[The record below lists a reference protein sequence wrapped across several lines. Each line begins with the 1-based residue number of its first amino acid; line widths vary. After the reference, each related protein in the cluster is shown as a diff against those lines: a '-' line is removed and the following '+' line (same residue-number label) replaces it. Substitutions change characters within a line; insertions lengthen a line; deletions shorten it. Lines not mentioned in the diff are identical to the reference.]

1 MINTANIAYFSMEIG
16 IDDRLPTYSGGLGV
30 LAGDTIRAAADLE
43 VPMVAVTLLHR
54 MGYFYQHLDAA
65 GVQTEEPVKWVIDDF
80 LTEIP
85 VRVTVLV
92 ESRPVQIRAW
102 KYLVTG
108 VGGYQVPVYF
118 LDSDVPEN
126 GEWDRKITHFLYGGD
141 DYYRLCQELV
151 LGVGGIRFLRA
162 IGESGINRFH
172 MNEGHPA
179 LLGVELLDEAARLAG
194 RVVPMQEDVEWVRS
208 RCVFTTH
215 TPVPAGHDQFSIELF
230 KRVTGRGELFNLKP
244 IFCCGEVV
252 NMTYLALNLSHYVNG
267 VARRHGEVS
276 QLMFAEHKIDAITN
290 GVHAA
295 TWSSPAFQ
303 RLFDLHIPGWRRDHF
318 SLRYALGISLDEIW
332 AAHREAKSEL
342 IRLANREANGG
353 LDLDVFT
360 IGYARRAAAYKRPDL
375 LFSDLDRLR
384 GIAANGNAVQVIYAG
399 KAHPRDA
406 KGKAL
411 IEQIFR
417 YRDLLQSEIR
427 IVYLENYD
435 MELARLCTAGVDL
448 WLNTPEPPQEAS
460 GTSGMKAA
468 LNGVP
473 SLSVLDG
480 WWLEGHIPGI
490 TGWAIGRDLRVGGGV
505 DRARDAESLYD
516 QLEQTILPLFY
527 HEPRR
532 FMEVMRHCIAL
543 NGSFFNTH
551 RMILQYVQKAYF

>member
-1 MINTANIAYFSMEIG
+1 MKTMASIAYFSMEIG
-16 IDDRLPTYSGGLGV
+16 IDDRMPTYSGGLGV
-30 LAGDTIRAAADLE
+30 LAGDTIHAAADLE
-43 VPMVAVTLLHR
+43 LPMVAVTLLHR
-54 MGYFYQHLDAA
+54 MGYFYQKLDSA
-65 GVQTEEPVKWVIDDF
+65 GGQSEEPVKWAIDDF

-85 VRVTVLV
+85 IRVSVKVEQRQVRL
-92 ESRPVQIRAW
+92 RAW
-102 KYLVTG
+102 KYTVVG
-108 VGGYQVPVYF
+108 VGGYQVPIYF
-118 LDSDVPEN
+118 LDSDLPEN
-126 GEWDRKITHFLYGGD
+126 SDWDRKITHDLYGGD
-141 DYYRLCQELV
+141 DRYRLCQEVV
-151 LGVGGIRFLRA
+151 LGIGGVRFLRA
-162 IGESGINRFH
+162 IGELEIQRFH
-172 MNEGHPA
+172 LNEGHPG
-179 LLGVELLDEAARLAG
+179 LLTLELLDENARLAG
-194 RVVPMQEDVEWVRS
+194 RTEVTQEDVAAVRN

-215 TPVPAGHDQFSIELF
+215 TPVPAGHDQFPMDLF
-230 KRVTGRGELFNLKP
+230 MHVTGRGDLLKLKDV
-244 IFCCGEVV
+244 FCCGEVV

-276 QLMFAEHKIDAITN
+276 QLMFGQHKIDAITN

-295 TWSSPAFQ
+295 TWSAPPFQ
-303 RLFDLHIPGWRRDHF
+303 RLFDLYIPGWRRDHF

-332 AAHREAKSEL
+332 AAHREAKAEL
-342 IRLANREANGG
+342 IGLANHQSNAG

-375 LFSDLDRLR
+375 LFAEVDRLR
-384 GIAANGNAVQVIYAG
+384 RMVANGKPLQVIFAG

-406 KGKAL
+406 SGKAL
-411 IEQIFR
+411 IAQIFR
-417 YRDLLQSEIR
+417 YREMLKGQIS
-427 IVYLENYD
+427 IVYLENYGI
-435 MELARLCTAGVDL
+435 ELAKRCTAGVDL
-448 WLNTPEPPQEAS
+448 WLNTPEPPLEAS

-480 WWLEGHIPGI
+480 WWLEGHIPGV
-490 TGWAIGRDLRVGGGV
+490 TGWAIGRDTRGRSGADRGG
-505 DRARDAESLYD
+505 DAASLYD